1 MSQIEKATI
10 KDAAQIH
17 KLVNYFA
24 EKDQMLPRPLSEIYE
39 NIRDYFVI
47 RDGQQ
52 VVACGALHINWVD
65 LAEIKSLA
73 ITEAW
78 QKKGLGDLLVAA
90 CIKEARELN
99 IPTIFCLTF
108 KPDFFE
114 KCGFMALR
122 GKGDNFIENKRGNVY
137 QPIFIGQKFFHQFL
151 CILVVFI
158 ILIFKSK

>member
-108 KPDFFE
+108 KPAFFE
-114 KCGFMALR
+114 KCGFAPIDKAELPHKVWGECYRCPLFPNCDEKAL
-122 GKGDNFIENKRGNVY
+122 
-137 QPIFIGQKFFHQFL
+137 
-151 CILVVFI
+151 ILH
-158 ILIFKSK
+158 LEAAG

>member
-108 KPDFFE
+108 KPAFFE
-114 KCGFMALR
+114 QCGFAPIDKTELPHKVWGECYRCPLFPNCDETAL
-122 GKGDNFIENKRGNVY
+122 
-137 QPIFIGQKFFHQFL
+137 
-151 CILVVFI
+151 ILH
-158 ILIFKSK
+158 LEAAG

>member
-24 EKDQMLPRPLSEIYE
+24 EKDQMLPRSLSEIYE

-114 KCGFMALR
+114 KCGFTPIDKAELPHKVWGECYRCPLCPNCDETAL
-122 GKGDNFIENKRGNVY
+122 
-137 QPIFIGQKFFHQFL
+137 
-151 CILVVFI
+151 ILH
-158 ILIFKSK
+158 LEAAG

>member
-24 EKDQMLPRPLSEIYE
+24 EKDQMLPRPVSEIYK

-108 KPDFFE
+108 KPAVFE
-114 KCGFMALR
+114 KCGFAPIDKAELPHKVWGECYLCPLFPNCDETAL
-122 GKGDNFIENKRGNVY
+122 
-137 QPIFIGQKFFHQFL
+137 
-151 CILVVFI
+151 ILH
-158 ILIFKSK
+158 LEAAG